1 MGVRSKRDC
10 RGQRIRQPG
19 QRDFNER
26 FVLTGKLQI
35 VSYFNFLYFAYF
47 NSTKFLTVFSEQQLV
62 QEQVID
68 LLPMVSEANA
78 ISEELNKYCQFEV
91 VLISAAAQAGGFG
104 ERSTK

>member
-1 MGVRSKRDC
+1 M
-10 RGQRIRQPG
+10 
-19 QRDFNER
+19 
-26 FVLTGKLQI
+26 
-35 VSYFNFLYFAYF
+35 
-47 NSTKFLTVFSEQQLV
+47 